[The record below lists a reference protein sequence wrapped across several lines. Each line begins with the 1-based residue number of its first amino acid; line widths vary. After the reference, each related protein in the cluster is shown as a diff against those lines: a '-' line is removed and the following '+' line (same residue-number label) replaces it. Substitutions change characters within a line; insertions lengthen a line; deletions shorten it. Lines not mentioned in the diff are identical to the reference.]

1 MKNTGSWKRR
11 SGNLTRWGNRKR
23 KRTEHE
29 DRIAHAG
36 RRRSNQKDA
45 EILVPKEKLRQLIR
59 SALDEDV
66 GAGDVTTGALLSGRE
81 TGTARAT
88 AKTDLVV
95 AGIDVFRETFLFL
108 NREIRFADCRED
120 GSEIRRGDILAEL
133 SGSLGDILTAERV
146 ALNFL
151 QRMCGIATMT
161 RQFVKALAG
170 TRAGI
175 LDTRKT
181 APGLRILDKYAVA
194 AGGGLNHRFA
204 LYDGVLIKD
213 NHITAAGGIGEA
225 VKRARRKIP
234 HLLKIEVEV
243 KNHGEV
249 REALAAGADAVMLD
263 NMGLEAMREA
273 VLLIGGQIPVEA
285 SGNVTLANVRQ
296 IAETGVDFISV
307 GALTHSVTAA
317 DISLVVQ

>member
-1 MKNTGSWKRR
+1 M
-11 SGNLTRWGNRKR
+11 
-23 KRTEHE
+23 
-29 DRIAHAG
+29 
-36 RRRSNQKDA
+36 
-45 EILVPKEKLRQLIR
+45 
-59 SALDEDV
+59 
-66 GAGDVTTGALLSGRE
+66 TTGALLSGHE
-81 TGTARAT
+81 TGTARAV
-88 AKTDLVV
+88 AKADMVV
-95 AGIDVFRETFLFL
+95 AGIDVFRKTFLL
-108 NREIRFADCRED
+108 QNREIRFSGCLED
-120 GSEIRRGDILAEL
+120 GCEIGRGDILAGL
-133 SGSLGDILTAERV
+133 SGRLEDILAAERT

-151 QRMCGIATMT
+151 QRMCGVATLT
-161 RQFVKALAG
+161 RQFVKAVAG
-170 TRAGI
+170 TGARI

-181 APGLRILDKYAVA
+181 APGLRILDKYAVRV
-194 AGGGLNHRFA
+194 GGGLNHRFA